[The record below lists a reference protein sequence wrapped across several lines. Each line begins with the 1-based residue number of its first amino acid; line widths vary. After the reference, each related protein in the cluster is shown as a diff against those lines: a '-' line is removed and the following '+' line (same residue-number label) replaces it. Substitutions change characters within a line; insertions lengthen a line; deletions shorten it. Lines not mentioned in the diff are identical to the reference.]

1 MSFKDLAFY
10 FSRIQICKIND
21 SYNYSFLKCSHKI
34 NSFSLARLI
43 IESDGFHT
51 ISVAQKDKRC
61 FLRNTEY
68 DYSFCRIIL
77 IKIDVNKTDI
87 DNPEKF

>member
-51 ISVAQKDKRC
+51 ISVA
-61 FLRNTEY
+61 
-68 DYSFCRIIL
+68 
-77 IKIDVNKTDI
+77 
-87 DNPEKF
+87 